1 MRGGSVAP
9 SERSPTIKDMRRR
22 WQGRNPLF
30 SKRWFPDD
38 VIVTCVRWYLRFGLS
53 YRDLASIAVELS
65 VAVAPSTIMRWV
77 VRYAEEFARRWEPFE
92 LVVGRSWRA
101 DETYIKVKGGWMYL
115 YRAVDERGRTFAS
128 FLSRSR
134 DLTAARFFRKALK
147 RHGQPRTITLN
158 GFEPSHAAL
167 RRMGMRN
174 EFNYRGTH
182 PVKIRSCQYL
192 NNIVEQDHRRVKFRV
207 SAMLGFKTFRNARAV
222 LAGIELIQKLK
233 KGQYGVPLSFGQSS
247 REIWRHVLAAWVQQ
261 NRQAMNHDR
270 LSCKCIVHDY
280 RTNE

>member
-22 WQGRNPLF
+22 GQGRNPLF

-134 DLTAARFFRKALK
+134 DLTAARIFFRKALK
-147 RHGQPRTITLN
+147 RHG
-158 GFEPSHAAL
+158 
-167 RRMGMRN
+167 
-174 EFNYRGTH
+174 
-182 PVKIRSCQYL
+182 
-192 NNIVEQDHRRVKFRV
+192 
-207 SAMLGFKTFRNARAV
+207 
-222 LAGIELIQKLK
+222 
-233 KGQYGVPLSFGQSS
+233 
-247 REIWRHVLAAWVQQ
+247 
-261 NRQAMNHDR
+261 
-270 LSCKCIVHDY
+270 
-280 RTNE
+280 